1 VRIATWNVNSIRT
14 REDRVLL
21 WLDEHE
27 PDVLLLQETK
37 VVDDDFP
44 REGFEERGYSLSL
57 YGQRTYNG
65 VAIASKLPLEDVETG
80 VPLAGDEDARGI
92 AATIAGI
99 RVVGLYVPNG
109 RRLDHEHYQYKL
121 RWLDALHIWLRE
133 QADPASPLILA
144 GDFNIA
150 PDDRDVHDP
159 AEWQDTVMN
168 SDDVRTRLQT
178 VLAWGL
184 SDALRATTDEA
195 GIFTWW
201 DYRAGAFRFNKGLRI
216 DLMLVT
222 DPVRERIEAVTTDRN
237 DRKVRKGVEKPSD
250 HIPVTLDLRD

>member
-1 VRIATWNVNSIRT
+1 MRIATWNVNSIRT

-21 WLDEHE
+21 WLDENE

-44 REGFEERGYSLSL
+44 RAGFEERGYALSL

-65 VAIASKLPLEDVETG
+65 VAIASKLPVEDLEVG
-80 VPLAGDEDARGI
+80 LPLARDEDARGI
-92 AATIAGI
+92 AATIGGI
-99 RVVGLYVPNG
+99 RIAGLYVPNG
-109 RRLDHEHYQYKL
+109 RRLDDDHYQYKL
-121 RWLDALHIWLRE
+121 RWLDALHVWLRE

-159 AEWQDTVMN
+159 AEWQGTVMN
-168 SDDVRTRLQT
+168 SDEVRARLQT
-178 VLAWGL
+178 LLDWGL
-184 SDALRATTDEA
+184 SDALRVTTDEA

-222 DPVRERIEAVTTDRN
+222 DPIRDRIEAVTTDRN